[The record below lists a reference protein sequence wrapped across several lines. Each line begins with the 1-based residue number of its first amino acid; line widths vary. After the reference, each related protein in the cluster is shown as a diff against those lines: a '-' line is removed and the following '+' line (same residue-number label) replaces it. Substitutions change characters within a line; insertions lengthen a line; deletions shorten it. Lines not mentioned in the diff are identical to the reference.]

1 VVRRHF
7 FLFAALCV
15 LALMLVAG
23 ALRLTV
29 SAFGPQKGTAG
40 GGAGGR
46 SVVVAAAVVGRA
58 PFANKIDVLGVAKG
72 RQSVTITS
80 NTTELITG
88 VHFKDGARVA
98 KGQVLVDLKALE
110 QTANLAQA
118 QATLDLAQLNYD
130 RWKNLGEQ
138 GIASSASVDQHRATY
153 AQAKANMEAARSRM
167 GDRVIRA
174 PFSGVVGLSDVAPG
188 SLINPGTPIVSLD
201 DVSVMRVDFEVP
213 DRFMPVLRDGLPIM
227 AHPDSYPNMT
237 VAGRIAKLDSRI
249 DEKTRSI
256 TARAELPNRDG
267 KLKPGMLMRVS
278 VEEGVRQAVA
288 APEAAVLFE
297 ADDAFVF
304 VLTKQ
309 SPDRIVVVRRAV
321 RTGERQNGLVEIT
334 EGLNPGEQIVAEGVN
349 RIQDGQAVSVAGA
362 RPGGPGRAR

>member
-15 LALMLVAG
+15 LALMLIAG
-23 ALRLTV
+23 GLRLAV
-29 SAFGPQKGTAG
+29 SALGPHAGGSG
-40 GGAGGR
+40 GGASGR
-46 SVVVAAAVVGRA
+46 SVVVAVAVVGRA

-98 KGQVLVDLKALE
+98 KGQVLVDLKSQE
-110 QTANLAQA
+110 QTADLAQA
-118 QATLDLAQLNYD
+118 RATLDLAQLNYD

-138 GIASSASVDQHRATY
+138 GIASGASVDQYRVAY

-201 DVSVMRVDFEVP
+201 DVSVMRVDFDVP
-213 DRFMPVLRDGLPIM
+213 DRFMPALRDGLSIV
-227 AHPDSYPNMT
+227 AHPDSYPDMT
-237 VAGRIAKLDSRI
+237 VAGRIAKLDTRI

-256 TARAELPNRDG
+256 KARAELPNRDG
-267 KLKPGMLMRVS
+267 RLKPGMLMRVS
-278 VEEGVRQAVA
+278 VEEGVRQVVA
-288 APEAAVLFE
+288 APEAAVLFD

-304 VLTKQ
+304 VLTKEA
-309 SPDRIVVVRRAV
+309 PDRTVVVRRAV
-321 RTGERQNGLVEIT
+321 KTGQRQNGLVEIT
-334 EGLNPGEQIVAEGVN
+334 EGLNPGERIVAEGVN
-349 RIQDGQAVSVAGA
+349 RIQDGQVVRVAG
-362 RPGGPGRAR
+362 GRAG